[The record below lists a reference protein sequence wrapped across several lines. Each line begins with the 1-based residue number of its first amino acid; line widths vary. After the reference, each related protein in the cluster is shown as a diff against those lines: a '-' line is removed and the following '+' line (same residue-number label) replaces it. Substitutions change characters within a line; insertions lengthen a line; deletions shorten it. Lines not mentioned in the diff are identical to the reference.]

1 MNYVLRK
8 LAFYAVALWVAVT
21 VNFIIPRLMPGNPVD
36 ILMAKI
42 VQRGGAVTPETR
54 RAYAILLGGDDSQP
68 ILRQYWT
75 YLGNMVHGDLGV
87 SIGYFPA
94 KVTDVIAT
102 SMPWTVVL
110 VGLATILAATL
121 GIGLGAVVG
130 WRPGSRLDSLI
141 PATTL
146 FSAVPYFWL
155 ALILVYVL
163 ARSLNLFP
171 GQSGYDVTLD
181 IGWNWPFISSA
192 VRHGFLPALTIV
204 LASTGAWLLG
214 MRNMMVST
222 LSEDYILTAEAKG
235 LRRRTIMLRYA
246 ARNAV
251 LPSIAGFAI
260 SLGFVVSGSVVT
272 EQVFSYPGIGSRLLG
287 AVTNSDYALMQG
299 IFLYITVAVLAA
311 NLVVDLIYGLI
322 DPRTRADPGTRG
334 LS

>member
-8 LAFYAVALWVAVT
+8 LAFYAVALWAAVT
-21 VNFIIPRLMPGNPVD
+21 LNFVIPRLLPGDPVD
-36 ILMAKI
+36 ILLAKI
-42 VQRGGAVTPETR
+42 TQRGGTVTPETR
-54 RAYAILLGGDDSQP
+54 KAYAILLGGDDTQP
-68 ILRQYWT
+68 ILLQYWH
-75 YLGNMVHGDLGV
+75 YLGNMIHGDLGV
-87 SIGYFPA
+87 SIGYFPT

-110 VGLATILAATL
+110 VGIATIIAATL
-121 GIGLGAVVG
+121 GIVLGAFVG
-130 WRPGSRLDSLI
+130 WRPGTWVDSLV

-146 FSAVPYFWL
+146 LSAVPYFWL
-155 ALILVYVL
+155 ALLLVYL
-163 ARSLNLFP
+163 LSRILHLFP

-181 IGWNWPFISSA
+181 VGLNWPFIQSA
-192 VRHGFLPALTIV
+192 VSHGFLPALTVV
-204 LASTGAWLLG
+204 LASVGAWLLG

-235 LRRRTIMLRYA
+235 LTPGRIRRNYA

-272 EQVFSYPGIGSRLLG
+272 EQVFSYPGIGGRLLG
-287 AVTNSDYALMQG
+287 AVTNNDYALMQG

-311 NLVVDLIYGLI
+311 NLVVDLLYGLI
-322 DPRTRADPGTRG
+322 DPRTRVRG
-334 LS
+334 